1 MDSTDI
7 ILLRRISVEEY
18 ERIPWYQ
25 RKRLERA
32 GLVRKPD
39 VKPPDPVRIVEDRHD
54 AAVSRQPSQDN
65 LISRCGRCG
74 AWMLTKCGIHDDS

>member
-7 ILLRRISVEEY
+7 FLLRRISREEY
-18 ERIPWYQ
+18 ERIPWHQ

-32 GLVRKPD
+32 GLVRKPTPKLPEPVTVPTD
-39 VKPPDPVRIVEDRHD
+39 RNEDADRKPSPDD
-54 AAVSRQPSQDN
+54 

-74 AWMLTKCGIHDDS
+74 AWMIAKWGIDHDS